1 MALFLT
7 AKTAKRSAQN
17 RKDKITKYLNEPKFS
32 KNAKVSH
39 TQNIIELRHLLSA
52 KCYIQGPTL
61 IFDLS
66 DFTLRVECTS
76 RTGVGLLSSSR
87 WTDAASVGDLEE
99 VY

>member
-1 MALFLT
+1 MSLNL
-7 AKTAKRSAQN
+7 AKT
-17 RKDKITKYLNEPKFS
+17 L
-32 KNAKVSH
+32 KVSH

-76 RTGVGLLSSSR
+76 RTGVGLLSSSSR
-87 WTDAASVGDLEE
+87 DSLSSKLDPAMLNSLCVGRGGGGGGGGGGR
-99 VY
+99 VV